1 MPARGHTTPP
11 EEAEPEPPQAAD
23 RRTAMARLTPL
34 NQAGEP
40 VFDATFLVPV
50 ERIDGVVAS
59 ESVLWTRAAIA
70 DGLDVPS
77 DIVERPWWEWGQ
89 VTALNVRD
97 RDNQDVVAVSF
108 VDLHSMAAERTG
120 LAAYVTSQTTEHMRQ
135 RLRAGDTVTVTHIMV
150 DIATAPSR
158 RIGLADVA
166 AFTDATV
173 DGVLRLRLSE
183 WRLDALTQTIA
194 ALADR
199 FAGQIT
205 LTFGVHA
212 DEWVASLANSDMAT
226 WSPATTIGHA
236 GVLTIPASLGT
247 SGEYYPDP
255 EPDIDTPVVDDSP
268 MRATHWSLDPDTET
282 PQITGPLSN
291 MIHGGID
298 WCDSMLDELTTV
310 RALVNERIKS
320 VREQK
325 ATLMRLR
332 TALRPR
338 GAAIPPPADMDG
350 VGVVTERVTV
360 SVELDTDGMVE
371 ELADALTRGISP
383 TAPAPRVRRRR
394 DTTR

>member
-1 MPARGHTTPP
+1 
-11 EEAEPEPPQAAD
+11 
-23 RRTAMARLTPL
+23 
-34 NQAGEP
+34 
-40 VFDATFLVPV
+40 
-50 ERIDGVVAS
+50 
-59 ESVLWTRAAIA
+59 VLWTRAAIA